1 MDQAGRKSET
11 TLCIIGLRQCFTL
24 RARVKYVQTSVC
36 SEVHHAGVIVDK
48 HLVACAA
55 AQGDGSRLPSE
66 NELAI
71 ARFHG
76 RHVAEIA
83 ARLRSGRCSHPRPRL
98 GSPTVESQGDSLF
111 LKTR

>member
-1 MDQAGRKSET
+1 MDQTGRKSET

-71 ARFHG
+71 AHFHG

-83 ARLRSGRCSHPRPRL
+83 VRLDQVDALTQGLAWGRQQWSRKMIVSFYRY
-98 GSPTVESQGDSLF
+98 
-111 LKTR
+111 